1 MIPMAHKPIS
11 RIGFGFLA
19 AVALL
24 LPGCEST
31 PKATP
36 PAEAAAAAPAPESTS
51 AAKPD
56 RGPRRIEAKRAQAA
70 AAKPEPQ
77 AAPATKP
84 APPATPAAD
93 PTASLMDP
101 GDEVVDAAPIP
112 SPANQAGKGSKAPTA
127 AERAAAARMAAESDR
142 KRQASSSAASAAAD
156 PDAARGAWGILLA
169 TATGQDA
176 RATAMT
182 IRDEVSR
189 RYPELRDAFVSS
201 TQRGSVVMVGRYGS
215 PKDDAAQSRLAEI
228 KKLSAGGV
236 PAFPRAMLTRVSASA
251 NQGPPGPNDLRIVR
265 QASPNGDLYTLQV
278 AVWSSF
284 GSDEIKMSEVRRS
297 AEDYCRQLRSQ
308 GNEAYYFHD
317 FDTRTSTVTVGVFGT
332 DAYDP
337 RSTLYSPEVEAV
349 MRKFPKHLVNGDEL
363 LVPLNPADPASK
375 TMPQAPRLVEIP
387 KF

>member
-1 MIPMAHKPIS
+1 MAHKPIS

-36 PAEAAAAAPAPESTS
+36 PADAAAKASAAPTP
-51 AAKPD
+51 AAQPTAD
-56 RGPRRIEAKRAQAA
+56 RGPRRIEAKKAA
-70 AAKPEPQ
+70 AAPAARPE
-77 AAPATKP
+77 AATKP
-84 APPATPAAD
+84 TDPAVKPAD
-93 PTASLMDP
+93 PTAALMDP
-101 GDEVVDAAPIP
+101 GDEVVDSNPIAAPAA
-112 SPANQAGKGSKAPTA
+112 PAAKAPTA

-142 KRQASSSAASAAAD
+142 KRQAAAAASAAAAD
-156 PDAARGAWGILLA
+156 PDAARGSWGVLLA
-169 TATGQDA
+169 TATGSDA
-176 RATAMT
+176 RATAMS
-182 IRDEVSR
+182 IRDEIAR

-201 TQRGSVVMVGRYGS
+201 TQRGSVVMVGRFGS
-215 PKDDAAQSRLAEI
+215 PKDDAAQARLAEV
-228 KKLSAGGV
+228 KKVAANGGPV
-236 PAFPRAMLTRVSASA
+236 FPKAMLTRISASA

-317 FDTRTSTVTVGVFGT
+317 FDTRTSTVTVGVFGA

-349 MRKFPKHLVNGDEL
+349 MRKFPKHLVNGEEL
-363 LVPLNPADPASK
+363 LVPLNPADPAGK

-387 KF
+387 KS

>member
-1 MIPMAHKPIS
+1 MLFDLHKPIS

-36 PAEAAAAAPAPESTS
+36 PADAAAKASAAPTP
-51 AAKPD
+51 AAQPTAD
-56 RGPRRIEAKRAQAA
+56 RGPRRIEAKKAA
-70 AAKPEPQ
+70 AAPAARPE
-77 AAPATKP
+77 AATKP
-84 APPATPAAD
+84 TDPAAKPAD
-93 PTASLMDP
+93 PTAALMDP
-101 GDEVVDAAPIP
+101 GDEVVDSNPIAAP
-112 SPANQAGKGSKAPTA
+112 AAQAAKGTKAPTA

-142 KRQASSSAASAAAD
+142 KRQAAAATAASTSD
-156 PDAARGAWGILLA
+156 PDAARGAWGVLLA
-169 TATGQDA
+169 TATGSDA
-176 RATAMT
+176 RATA
-182 IRDEVSR
+182 IGLRDEIAR

-201 TQRGSVVMVGRYGS
+201 TQRGSVVMVGRFGS
-215 PKDDAAQSRLAEI
+215 PKDPAAQARLGEV
-228 KKLSAGGV
+228 KKIVSDGV
-236 PAFPRAMLTRVSASA
+236 PVFGRAMLTRISASA

-265 QASPNGDLYTLQV
+265 QARPAGDLYTLQV

-284 GSDEIKMSEVRRS
+284 GSDEIKMSEVRQS
-297 AEDYCRQLRSQ
+297 AEDFCRQLRSQ
-308 GNEAYYFHD
+308 GNEAYFFHD
-317 FDTRTSTVTVGVFGT
+317 FDTRTSTVTVGVFGS
-332 DAYDP
+332 DAYDS

-349 MRKFPKHLVNGDEL
+349 MRKFPKHLVNGEEL